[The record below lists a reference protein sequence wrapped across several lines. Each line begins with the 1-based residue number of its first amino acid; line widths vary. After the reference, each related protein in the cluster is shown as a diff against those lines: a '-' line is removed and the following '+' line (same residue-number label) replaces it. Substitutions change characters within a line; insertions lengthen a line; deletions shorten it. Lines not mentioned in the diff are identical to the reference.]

1 VLSDLKVRV
10 ITSGNQ
16 PTADRMVAVK
26 LPALIEV
33 KEKDDGKDGSPLT
46 ALTKQGQQFTTS
58 FQKNTKKLSPVTFV
72 DGQTKGF
79 PKKEAS

>member
-1 VLSDLKVRV
+1 MDSVCQLVLFQWYKPFQPVLSDLKVRV

-33 KEKDDGKDGSPLT
+33 KEKDDGKDVSTL
-46 ALTKQGQQFTTS
+46 
-58 FQKNTKKLSPVTFV
+58 
-72 DGQTKGF
+72 
-79 PKKEAS
+79 

>member
-1 VLSDLKVRV
+1 MLSDLKVRV

-33 KEKDDGKDGSPLT
+33 KEKDDGKDVSTL
-46 ALTKQGQQFTTS
+46 
-58 FQKNTKKLSPVTFV
+58 
-72 DGQTKGF
+72 
-79 PKKEAS
+79 